1 MCKNKRSECVIGDL
15 KLIPVIPHVIRCL
28 IQRSQVWALSM
39 GNPQKKKCAV
49 GDYFTCF
56 NRLRYWI
63 NFLLQ
68 LPGLC
73 KYFIFHA
80 TADDFFLPQSKG
92 DNTFGT
98 IHPSGRPK
106 ISFWGAKVVI
116 WVLVGCE
123 PTHWVQNWLVG
134 CNLRIYMRTL
144 LLEVKGLEGQG
155 QRSRGSMSKVTST
168 ESISKDL
175 GNIGLGQIRFPNKGR
190 MVHIIIH
197 WWNSP
202 CLCSD
207 QSGGSFGQSIVI
219 YLRLN

>member
-1 MCKNKRSECVIGDL
+1 MFSTFLGPSMLMHAGLLGVTF
-15 KLIPVIPHVIRCL
+15 CL
-28 IQRSQVWALSM
+28 SVRMFVCTSRDPSM
-39 GNPQKKKCAV
+39 
-49 GDYFTCF
+49 
-56 NRLRYWI
+56 
-63 NFLLQ
+63 
-68 LPGLC
+68 
-73 KYFIFHA
+73 
-80 TADDFFLPQSKG
+80 
-92 DNTFGT
+92 
-98 IHPSGRPK
+98 PSC
-106 ISFWGAKVVI
+106 GAKVVI